1 MKRTIILITL
11 AATAL
16 GTYAQQSSV
25 KSVVE
30 VDSSVARAFYATQEW
45 ENAFM
50 GYYGVETGLEPGIP
64 EDELE
69 RAALGQVRDFLKT
82 GNEEGD
88 VRAALGA
95 IATLMQAQKAAGT
108 DASPMLLQIA
118 GTLEMRAADF
128 AKTAEQAKPML
139 ERAETLLTMS
149 VDPAKGFPNFLR
161 AHKNLANLLFR
172 MDKSAL
178 AKKHFVKAIEL
189 GDRDAVSFGILGA
202 IYMDEGKLIS
212 SETALRNSIMIN
224 PNIDQFKQLLGN
236 VLLQQE
242 RYSEAKEIFAE
253 MLQKSPNEP
262 NFWMAQANCYIALE
276 EIDKAARN
284 LEIVRFM
291 GKANVPSLMLLG
303 DVYMNKEMV
312 EDATTVYLEAIAAE
326 PNRTNL
332 GNFIQSAETLNNFA
346 AYNEG
351 MKVID
356 AINKAYRG
364 NLSDEDQINLLSLS
378 SEINIARGMGE
389 EASKNLEDLLQKDPF
404 NPRALLSLARYYSD
418 LEPDDSLSDIEYKT
432 MKGRNEQ
439 RAILYFERAQDL
451 PGDDDDVIVAVVRAY
466 IGEAQLRVKRRE
478 LREAADLLAEAQSI
492 KYQENIETYLNQIR
506 EALRH
511 RRS

>member
-1 MKRTIILITL
+1 MKRTITLITL

-16 GTYAQQSSV
+16 GAYAQKTSV
-25 KSVVE
+25 ESVVE
-30 VDSSVARAFYATQEW
+30 VDSSAARAFYATQEW

-64 EDELE
+64 EDEAE

-95 IATLMQAQKAAGT
+95 ISTLMQQQKTAGVDT
-108 DASPMLLQIA
+108 SPMLLQIA

-128 AKTAEQAKPML
+128 AKTPEQAKPML
-139 ERAETLLTMS
+139 ERAERLLTMS

-172 MDKSAL
+172 MDKPEL
-178 AKKHFVKAIEL
+178 AKKHFIKSIEL

-202 IYMDEGKLIS
+202 IYMDESKLVS
-212 SETALRNSIMIN
+212 SETALRNSMMIN
-224 PNIDQFKQLLGN
+224 PNIGQFKQLLGN

-253 MLQKSPNEP
+253 LLQKSPNEA
-262 NFWMAQANCYIALE
+262 NYWMAQANCYIALE

-291 GKANVPSLMLLG
+291 GEANVPSLMLLG

-312 EDATTVYLEAIAAE
+312 DDATTVYLEAIKAE
-326 PNRTNL
+326 PTKTNL
-332 GNFIQSAETLNNFA
+332 GNFMQSAETLNNFA
-346 AYNEG
+346 AYDDG
-351 MKVID
+351 MKVIE
-356 AINKAYRG
+356 AINKAYEGR
-364 NLSDEDQINLLSLS
+364 LTDEEQINLLSLS

-404 NPRALLSLARYYSD
+404 NARALLSLARYYSD
-418 LEPDDSLSDIEYKT
+418 LEPDDSLSDIEYQT
-432 MKGRNEQ
+432 MKGRYQ
-439 RAILYFERAQDL
+439 QTAILYYERAQDL
-451 PGDDDDVIVAVVRAY
+451 PGDDENVINAVVRAY
-466 IGEAQLRVKRRE
+466 IGEAQLRVNRRE
-478 LREAADLLAEAQSI
+478 LSEAADLLSEAQSI
-492 KYQENIETYLNQIR
+492 KFQDNIQTYLNQIR
-506 EALRH
+506 EALKH
-511 RRS
+511 RRT